1 MNARAY
7 AKINVGLRILRKRE
21 DGYHDIETIFHQVNL
36 FDDLHFK
43 LHEREVL
50 LKTDNAQLSPDA
62 PNLCVKAAELLRDV
76 TGTADGVEI
85 YLKKRIPV
93 GAGLGGGSSDA
104 ASTLKA
110 LRQLWRLD
118 ITDDELSSIALS
130 LGSDVPFFL
139 NGGTAYALGRG
150 EELESMVLSI
160 PYWIVVV
167 TPPVNVSTAWAY
179 KNISHAGAVLPV
191 DLRSSLTEQINRP
204 ARMIR
209 AIVNDFEGVVFPAYP
224 QIEDLKRT
232 FTQSGAVFTLM
243 SGSGSSVFGFFDD
256 QEKVKRFTNQF
267 GSDYFVSTSE
277 PSFSP
282 RQEQTE
288 FLN

>member
-21 DGYHDIETIFHQVNL
+21 DGYHDIETIFHQVKL

-50 LKTDNAQLSPDA
+50 LKTDNAQLPSDA
-62 PNLCVKAAELLRDV
+62 SNLCVKAAKLLRDV

-93 GAGLGGGSSDA
+93 GAGLGGASSDA

-118 ITDDELSSIALS
+118 ITNDELQSLALS

-150 EELESMVLSI
+150 EQLESMILSI

-167 TPPVNVSTAWAY
+167 TPPVHVSTAWAY
-179 KNISHAGAVLPV
+179 KNIKRAEAVLPI
-191 DLRSSLTEQINRP
+191 DLRSFLFEQMNQP
-204 ARMIR
+204 ARMIQTV
-209 AIVNDFEGVVFPAYP
+209 VNDFEEVVFPAYP
-224 QIEDLKRT
+224 QIEHLKRA
-232 FTQSGAVFTLM
+232 FRQAGAVFVLM

-256 QEKVKRFTNQF
+256 QAKVKRFTDQF
-267 GSDYFVSTSE
+267 GSDSVLSISE
-277 PSFSP
+277 PLFSP
-282 RQEQTE
+282 TQEQAE
-288 FLN
+288 FLI